1 MRKEKDVS
9 MNNNEMH
16 EAKKLRRK
24 FFRLT
29 NRYTRIGNRYD
40 AIEEYIYLLN
50 YDIETIKDIKNAK
63 LDPITPHLVLEICR
77 DQRMNLYG
85 YYGSDID
92 LTLSL
97 SQENREIQ
105 KWLNKKIETAPIV
118 DFFLGDLLRIY
129 DNEIE
134 FENKLLAKLKVKVDK
149 LNSELKDIALRIK
162 KIEGAE

>member
-1 MRKEKDVS
+1 

-16 EAKKLRRK
+16 DTKKLRRK

-40 AIEEYIYLLN
+40 AIDDYIRLLK
-50 YDIETIKDIKNAK
+50 YDIETIKNIKNSK
-63 LDPITPHLVLEICR
+63 LDPITPHLVLEIRR

-118 DFFLGDLLRIY
+118 DFFLGDILRIY

-134 FENKLLAKLKVKVDK
+134 FENKMLVKLKGKVDK
-149 LNSELKDIALRIK
+149 LNSELEDIALRIK

>member
-1 MRKEKDVS
+1 MRKEKSVS

-16 EAKKLRRK
+16 EAKQLRIQ

-40 AIEEYIYLLN
+40 AIEGYICLLK

-97 SQENREIQ
+97 SQENHEIQ

-134 FENKLLAKLKVKVDK
+134 FENKILAKLKVKVDK
-149 LNSELKDIALRIK
+149 LNSELEDIALRIK